1 LIFGMSSST
10 ANITIPTPV
19 HTNRT
24 GMRGRP
30 RKNVDPNVLHDAFQA
45 NRRIP
50 KTVLANVL
58 GIDRKTLNTRLK
70 ELNINSGFSDI
81 SDQELDAH
89 VQEYRQ
95 ENPAGGRA
103 YVIGRLRAASLRIQ
117 RERIVDSMNRVDR
130 LGQGM
135 RKQVGKKKERKRYH
149 VPRPNSLWHI
159 DGHHKLIAWGI
170 VIHGIADGYSRKAN
184 KLLSTSCSS
193 VIDVILGHWTAC
205 KHQQSG

>member
-1 LIFGMSSST
+1 MFGMSSST
-10 ANITIPTPV
+10 ANITILTPV
-19 HTNRT
+19 VTNHT

-30 RKNVDPNVLHDAFQA
+30 RKNVDPNVLHEAFKA

-58 GIDRKTLNTRLK
+58 GIDRNTLNTRLK
-70 ELNINSGFSDI
+70 ELNIDSGFSDI
-81 SDQELDAH
+81 SDPELDAH
-89 VQEYRQ
+89 VQEYWQ

-103 YVIGRLRAASLRIQ
+103 YVIGCLRAASLRIQ
-117 RERIVDSMNRVDR
+117 RERVVDSMNRVDR

-135 RKQVGKKKERKRYH
+135 RKQVGKKKKHKRYH

-184 KLLSTSCSS
+184 KLLFTSCSS
-193 VIDVILGHWTAC
+193 VIDVFLGHRAAC
-205 KHQQSG
+205 KHQ